1 MQKTPTIPHIQR
13 QQITTAKRIVVKVGT
28 HVLVDKT
35 GKPNI
40 FRIAHLVKDLAL
52 LQQSDKEVVLVTS
65 GAIGAG
71 LQVLNMKRSTTT
83 PLEDLQMAAAIGQT
97 RLMELY
103 QKYFH
108 RHHCIVSQV
117 LLTHDDLKNRRRHL
131 NARNTMLNLLAHRVI
146 PIVNE
151 NDVVSVDEIRLGDND
166 VLSALV
172 SALIDAD
179 LLILLTTPNGVQ
191 KPTTNGKMARIPY
204 LETIDEMVLSYAI
217 GKSSSLSI
225 GGMASKLKAAHMA
238 VKAGTQVVIASGF
251 QKAILN
257 KIISG
262 EDIGTLIGDKIKNK
276 YQGRKRWIAFFH
288 KPQGTIIIDAGAQEA
303 LLNKGKSLLPVG
315 VKGIEENFAAGA
327 LVNIINEN
335 REIIGQGLISYSS
348 HDVKKIMGHRAAE
361 IADILGTKGPDE
373 IVHRDNLTFLENL

>member
-1 MQKTPTIPHIQR
+1 MKKMITLPHAQR
-13 QQITTAKRIVVKVGT
+13 NHLTQAKRIVVKVGT

-35 GKPNI
+35 GKPNV
-40 FRIAHLVKDLAL
+40 FRIASLVKDLAHL
-52 LQQSDKEVVLVTS
+52 HQQDREVILVTS

-71 LQVLNMKRSTTT
+71 LQVLNMKRSVTT

-97 RLMELY
+97 RLMEHY
-103 QKYFH
+103 HKYFH
-108 RHHCIVSQV
+108 RQGCIISQV

-131 NARNTMLNLLAHRVI
+131 NARNTMLNLLRHKVI
-146 PIVNE
+146 PVVNE

-191 KPTTNGKMARIPY
+191 KPISNGKMARIPY
-204 LETIDEMVLSYAI
+204 LETIDETVLQYAI
-217 GKSSSLSI
+217 GKSSNLSI

-251 QKAILN
+251 QKNIL
-257 KIISG
+257 KKVVSG
-262 EDIGTLIGDKIKNK
+262 EDIGTLIGDKTKNK

-288 KPQGTIIIDAGAQEA
+288 KPQGTLIIDAGAQEA
-303 LLNKGKSLLPVG
+303 LLTRGKSLLPVG
-315 VKGIEENFAAGA
+315 IKQVEGNFAAGA
-327 LVNIINEN
+327 LVNIVGESGQIV
-335 REIIGQGLISYSS
+335 GQGLSSYAS
-348 HDVKKIMGHRAAE
+348 HDVKKIMGHRATDIIE
-361 IADILGTKGPDE
+361 ILGIKGQDE
-373 IVHRDNLTFLENL
+373 IVHRDNLTFLEDL